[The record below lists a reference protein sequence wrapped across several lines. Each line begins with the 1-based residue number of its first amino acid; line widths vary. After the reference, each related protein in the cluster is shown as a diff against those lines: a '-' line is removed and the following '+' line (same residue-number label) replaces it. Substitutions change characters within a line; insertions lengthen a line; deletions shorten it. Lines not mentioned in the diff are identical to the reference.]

1 MLWNEQATDA
11 ADANDK
17 RSKYQAVDT
26 GLILTE
32 CYMYILILSTLSSCS
47 LQTVYDVFTYLATI

>member
-1 MLWNEQATDA
+1 MPWNEQATDA
-11 ADANDK
+11 ADANK
-17 RSKYQAVDT
+17 CSKYQAVDI

-32 CYMYILILSTLSSCS
+32 CYMYVLILSTLSSCC